1 MTEISLEG
9 WLFST
14 ETYASYK
21 NYPKLLVLARICG
34 FGVWIDVNKT
44 SIFTNWL
51 CVIIVHTFCER
62 TVKKHFDLGDPVH
75 T

>member
-21 NYPKLLVLARICG
+21 NYPKLLVLARICE

-51 CVIIVHTFCER
+51 IIRWPT
-62 TVKKHFDLGDPVH
+62 K
-75 T
+75 

>member
-21 NYPKLLVLARICG
+21 NYTKLPELARICE
-34 FGVWIDVNKT
+34 FGVWFDVNKT
-44 SIFTNWL
+44 LNIY
-51 CVIIVHTFCER
+51 
-62 TVKKHFDLGDPVH
+62 
-75 T
+75 